1 MHAEKEKDDKADV
14 GITIA
19 PMTAE
24 DLDGVLEIEQ
34 VSFPR
39 PWSRR
44 QFTNELNNP
53 VSNAYVI
60 RLAPDGIVAGYTV
73 FWIIQGE
80 GHILNIAVRGE
91 CRRRGL
97 GNRLLSHCLRVMM
110 LNNVFEVFLEVRR
123 SNDVAKGLYRA
134 FGFKEIAERK
144 NYYGDEDAIV
154 MKLAFW

>member
-1 MHAEKEKDDKADV
+1 MHAEKEKDDKPDV
-14 GITIA
+14 AVTVAQMIV
-19 PMTAE
+19 E

-34 VSFPR
+34 ASFPR

-60 RLAPDGIVAGYTV
+60 RSAADGVVVGYTV

-80 GHILNIAVRGE
+80 GHILNIAVRKE
-91 CRRRGL
+91 HRQKGL
-97 GNRLLSHCLRVMM
+97 GNVLLSQCLRVMM
-110 LNNVFEVFLEVRR
+110 VNNVFEVYLEVRR
-123 SNDVAKGLYRA
+123 SNDAAKGLYRN